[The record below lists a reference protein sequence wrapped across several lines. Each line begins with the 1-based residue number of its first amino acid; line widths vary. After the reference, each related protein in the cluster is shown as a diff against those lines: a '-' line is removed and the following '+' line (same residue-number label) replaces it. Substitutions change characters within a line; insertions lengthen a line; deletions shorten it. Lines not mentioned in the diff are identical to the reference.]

1 MPEEAPF
8 DPKILGGCIEAQS
21 HMVENENKFNGM
33 NMNMQIESQTNLNM
47 GGKEPMVSLLG
58 FNLLLEEKKKKP
70 SDFDMNVYLNL

>member
-33 NMNMQIESQTNLNM
+33 NMNMEVEYQIDLNM
-47 GGKEPMVSLLG
+47 GRKGTNG
-58 FNLLLEEKKKKP
+58 
-70 SDFDMNVYLNL
+70 